1 MNFNDKAKS
10 WDSDPQKHFRADSAA
25 KVINQIIQDLQ
36 ATTSVRLDKA
46 LEFGAGTAL
55 LSLRL
60 ADLFDSIIAADTSSG
75 MLEIALENVSKQSAD
90 NISTALLQP
99 DSYDYVSQFGETE
112 FDAIYTMMALHH
124 IEDLQV
130 FCLNIAQLQKSG
142 GLFFVIDITS
152 EDGSFHNFNP
162 EFAGHF
168 GFDRTALAEVFSQH
182 NYEELH
188 YKIILEIEKNE
199 RKYPVF
205 VQAFRKI

>member
-1 MNFNDKAKS
+1 MNFNDKAKI
-10 WDSDPQKHFRADSAA
+10 WDSDPKKHFRADTAA
-25 KVINQIIQDLQ
+25 RVIKQIIQNLQ
-36 ATTSVRLDKA
+36 ATTTVRLDKA
-46 LEFGAGTAL
+46 LEFGAGTAQ

-60 ADLFDSIIAADTSSG
+60 SDLFEKIIAADTSFG
-75 MLEIALENVSKQSAD
+75 MLEIALENVSKQLKS
-90 NISTALLQP
+90 NISTVLLHP
-99 DSYDYVSQFGETE
+99 DSYDYVAQFPGVN
-112 FDAIYTMMALHH
+112 FDAVYTMMALHH
-124 IEDLQV
+124 IEDLQAY
-130 FCLNIAQLQKSG
+130 CLNIAQLQNSG

-162 EFAGHF
+162 EFTGHF

-188 YKIILEIEKNE
+188 YEIILEIEKND

>member
-10 WDSDPQKHFRADSAA
+10 WDSDPQKHFRADTAA
-25 KVINQIIQDLQ
+25 RVIKQIIQDLQ
-36 ATTSVRLDKA
+36 ATTSVRLEKA

-60 ADLFDSIIAADTSSG
+60 TDLFDSIIAADTSSG
-75 MLEIALENVSKQSAD
+75 MLEIALENITKQSAN
-90 NISTALLQP
+90 NISTVLLRP
-99 DSYDYVSQFGETE
+99 DSYDYVSQFSRTE

-130 FCLNIAQLQKSG
+130 FCSSVAQLQNSG

-162 EFAGHF
+162 EFTGHF

-188 YKIILEIEKNE
+188 YEIILEIEKNE

-205 VQAFRKI
+205 IQAFRKI